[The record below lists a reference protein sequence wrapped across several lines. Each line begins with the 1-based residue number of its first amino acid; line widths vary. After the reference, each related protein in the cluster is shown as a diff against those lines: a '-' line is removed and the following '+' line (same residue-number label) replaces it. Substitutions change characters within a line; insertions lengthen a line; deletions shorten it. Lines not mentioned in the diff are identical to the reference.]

1 MPPPSSTFDVDLDLD
16 LDLGNDHPA
25 SAPAMPESTRPFGPP
40 AVQPAA
46 ASSNSLEF
54 DLSGDLTD
62 VAVETPMKAEPDLD
76 FRFEGLQLDDASPA
90 GASSTRPM
98 DNIGGDSEFG
108 GDPMSRKLE
117 LADEFRQIGDMEGAR
132 DLLQEVIAKA
142 DGTLRSKAQ
151 TMLDELG

>member
-1 MPPPSSTFDVDLDLD
+1 
-16 LDLGNDHPA
+16 
-25 SAPAMPESTRPFGPP
+25 MPESTQPFGPP
-40 AVQPAA
+40 SAQPAPV
-46 ASSNSLEF
+46 SSNSLEF
-54 DLSGDLTD
+54 DLSSDLTD
-62 VAVETPMKAEPDLD
+62 VAVATPSKAEPDLD
-76 FRFEGLQLDDASPA
+76 FRFDGLNLDDASQG
-90 GASSTRPM
+90 GASSTKPM
-98 DNIGGDSEFG
+98 DDIASDSQFG